1 MLRDLR
7 TRIES
12 FPLATPFRISRGVRT
27 VAEIVEVTVEAGG
40 ITGRGEAVPYA
51 RYGETLESV
60 TQQVAGI
67 RGAFCEGLTRAELQ
81 KVLPA
86 GAARNA
92 VDCALWDLESK
103 SGGSPN
109 ALSPLVRVATAL
121 TIGIDTPD
129 DMGREAKRLANVPVV
144 KVKVDTGEVEACLRA
159 VRKFAPN
166 PELIVD
172 PNESWDFELL
182 QSLQPLLE
190 ELRVAF
196 VEQPLPSSEDARLA
210 ELARRV
216 PVCAD
221 ESCHTSDDLDRLSG
235 LYDIVNIKLDKTGGL
250 TEAFNLLESARERKF
265 GVMVGCMI
273 SSSLS
278 IVPAMQIGLQADYID
293 LDGPVWLKNDRAGGV
308 CVKDGWLMPPEP
320 GFWGAPEV
328 VSSL

>member
-1 MLRDLR
+1 MLRELR

-27 VAEIVEVTVEAGG
+27 VAEVVEVTVEAGG
-40 ITGRGEAVPYA
+40 VFGRGEAVPYA

-60 TQQVAGI
+60 TKQVEGI
-67 RGAFCEGLTRAELQ
+67 RDAFGKGLTRTELQ
-81 KVLPA
+81 QSLPA

-103 SGGSPN
+103 LGEAPTTLCGLKP
-109 ALSPLVRVATAL
+109 VATAL

-129 DMGREAKRLANVPVV
+129 AMGRQAKRLANAPVV
-144 KVKVDTGEVEACLRA
+144 KVKLDAGDVEACLRA
-159 VRKFAPN
+159 IRHAAPN
-166 PELIVD
+166 PDLIVD
-172 PNESWDFELL
+172 PNESWDIELL

-210 ELARRV
+210 ELVRRV

-250 TEAFNLLESARERKF
+250 TEAFKLLQAAREKKF
-265 GVMVGCMI
+265 GIMVGCMI

-278 IVPAMQIGLQADYID
+278 IVPALQIAMQADYID
-293 LDGPVWLKNDRAGGV
+293 LDGPVWLKNDRTGGV
-308 CVKDGWLMPPEP
+308 SVKDGWMMPPEP
-320 GFWGAPEV
+320 GFWGTAEAVP
-328 VSSL
+328 LL

>member
-27 VAEIVEVTVEAGG
+27 VAEVVEVAVEAGG
-40 ITGRGEAVPYA
+40 VIGRGEAVPYA
-51 RYGETLESV
+51 RYGETLDSV
-60 TQQVAGI
+60 TQQIAAI
-67 RGAFCEGLTRAELQ
+67 RGAFREGLTRVGLQEL
-81 KVLPA
+81 LPA

-103 SGGSPN
+103 AGGPAT
-109 ALSPLVRVATAL
+109 ALSVLKPVATAL
-121 TIGIDTPD
+121 TIGIDTPEA
-129 DMGREAKRLANVPVV
+129 MGREAAKLANVPVV
-144 KVKVDTGEVEACLRA
+144 KVKVDAGEVEACLRA
-159 VRKFAPN
+159 VRQAAPN

-172 PNESWDFELL
+172 PNESWDLGLL
-182 QSLQPLLE
+182 QSVQPLLE

-196 VEQPLPSSEDARLA
+196 VEQPLPSSEDVRLA
-210 ELARRV
+210 ELVRRV

-250 TEAFNLLESARERKF
+250 TEAFNLLEAAREKKF

-278 IVPAMQIGLQADYID
+278 IVPALQIAMQADYVD
-293 LDGPVWLKNDRAGGV
+293 LDGPVWLKNDRTGGV
-308 CVKDGWLMPPEP
+308 SVKDGWLMPPEP
-320 GFWGAPEV
+320 GFWGTAEAMP
-328 VSSL
+328 SL